1 MSLTGGSVQ
10 EKMREE
16 YGEIERSY
24 RSPYFGTFKN
34 KLKKAGEE
42 GLLLFTKYALVI
54 ILAYLALL
62 FATNVVSGAT
72 NGTQS
77 ALYLQELQNKGYL
90 PRVVNGVIPPK
101 EDSNAKIDK

>member
-1 MSLTGGSVQ
+1 MALSVDDQLRVRENFQRLQ
-10 EKMREE
+10 EMAED
-16 YGEIERSY
+16 SY
-24 RSPYFGTFKN
+24 KPSYKQR
-34 KLKKAGEE
+34 LKKAAEE

-62 FATNVVSGAT
+62 FATNVVSGST

-90 PRVVNGVIPPK
+90 PRVVNGQVPPK
-101 EDSNAKIDK
+101 EDPNAKIDK